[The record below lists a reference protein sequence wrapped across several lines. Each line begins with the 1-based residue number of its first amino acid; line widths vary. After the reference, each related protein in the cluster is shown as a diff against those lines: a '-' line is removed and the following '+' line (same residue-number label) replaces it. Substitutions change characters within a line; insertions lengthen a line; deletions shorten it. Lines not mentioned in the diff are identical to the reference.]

1 MQNGHIS
8 ETFET
13 IDIQAC
19 YILGFSMSRTDP
31 SKSEL
36 VKLREHLLKKKKYQR
51 WGAEGG
57 EGDGGLK
64 Q

>member
-1 MQNGHIS
+1 
-8 ETFET
+8 
-13 IDIQAC
+13 
-19 YILGFSMSRTDP
+19 MSRTDP